1 VKRSHQVACY
11 VNDEELAQ
19 LKAQVAKRGVTLS
32 RYLKERALGGDDQT
46 DPRPQIGTNDSENCA
61 FEALLNE
68 SERRIAQQVAAV
80 TDKSA
85 RDVLSRLSLL
95 ATMLD
100 QFARTMLIHTPEIP
114 HDQQNSAGE
123 SGERRHRNWRRM
135 VAEILSDLDGRDHS
149 EVESKIPAEQI
160 AEAQQ

>member
-46 DPRPQIGTNDSENCA
+46 DPRPQIGTSDSETCA

-68 SERRIAQQVAAV
+68 SEGRIAQQVAKV

-114 HDQQNSAGE
+114 HDQQKSAGE

-135 VAEILSDLDGRDHS
+135 VADILSDMEGREHS
-149 EVESKIPAEQI
+149 EVESRILSEQI
-160 AEAQQ
+160 TEARQ

>member
-1 VKRSHQVACY
+1 MKRSHQVACY

-32 RYLKERALGGDDQT
+32 RYLKERALGDDQSE
-46 DPRPQIGTNDSENCA
+46 PCPQTVISDSQNGA

-68 SERRIAQQVAAV
+68 CERRIARQVATV

-114 HDQQNSAGE
+114 LDQQRGAGE

-135 VAEILSDLDGRDHS
+135 VAEILSDMEGREHS
-149 EVESKIPAEQI
+149 EVESRILAEETT
-160 AEAQQ
+160 EARQ

>member
-1 VKRSHQVACY
+1 MKRSHQVACY

-46 DPRPQIGTNDSENCA
+46 GPRPQIVTSDSENCA

-68 SERRIAQQVAAV
+68 SERRIAQQVATV

-85 RDVLSRLSLL
+85 SNAPFCGSVVPVWGHGSGWSLPSARSFRYRESVTPRF
-95 ATMLD
+95 ATCA
-100 QFARTMLIHTPEIP
+100 FNCASSSSFT
-114 HDQQNSAGE
+114 
-123 SGERRHRNWRRM
+123 
-135 VAEILSDLDGRDHS
+135 
-149 EVESKIPAEQI
+149 
-160 AEAQQ
+160 

>member
-11 VNDEELAQ
+11 LNDEELAQ
-19 LKAQVAKRGVTLS
+19 LKAQVAKSGVTLS
-32 RYLKERALGGDDQT
+32 RYLKERALGNDQPE
-46 DPRPQIGTNDSENCA
+46 PRPQTGTSDPQNGA

-68 SERRIAQQVAAV
+68 NERRIAQQVAAV

-85 RDVLSRLSLL
+85 REVLSRLSLL

-114 HDQQNSAGE
+114 HDRQKSAGE

-135 VAEILSDLDGRDHS
+135 VAEILSDMEGPEQS
-149 EVESKIPAEQI
+149 EVESRILAEQI
-160 AEAQQ
+160 TEARQ

>member
-1 VKRSHQVACY
+1 MKRSHQVACY

-46 DPRPQIGTNDSENCA
+46 DPRPQIGTSDSENCA

-68 SERRIAQQVAAV
+68 SERRIAQQVATV
-80 TDKSA
+80 TDKGT

-114 HDQQNSAGE
+114 HDQQKTAGE

-135 VAEILSDLDGRDHS
+135 VAEIISDMDVRDNS
-149 EVESKIPAEQI
+149 EVESKILAQQT
-160 AEAQQ
+160 AEARL

>member
-11 VNDEELAQ
+11 VNDDELAQ
-19 LKAQVAKRGVTLS
+19 LKAQVAKRGLTLS
-32 RYLKERALGGDDQT
+32 RYLKERALGDDQT
-46 DPRPQIGTNDSENCA
+46 GPCPQTGPSDPQDVA

-68 SERRIAQQVAAV
+68 SERRIAQQVASM

-100 QFARTMLIHTPEIP
+100 QFARTMLIHTPEIQQ
-114 HDQQNSAGE
+114 DQQKSAGE

-135 VAEILSDLDGRDHS
+135 VADILSDMEGRKHS
-149 EVESKIPAEQI
+149 EVESRILAEEI
-160 AEAQQ
+160 TEARQ